1 MYVNTWTLYIG
12 GGCINYLNQQI
23 YFTPQHHTRAGRQK
37 KVILR
42 ATIIRATAKILKFFL
57 LFYVKFH
64 KNQPGTGLHVWP
76 SYVIWHSRENC
87 LQIFVI
93 VMIQLEFLA
102 VLILHYKT
110 YTKTLPPHFLFI
122 LFVSLSSK
130 HTNKIR
136 TLPPSHHISYLFN
149 FRVHSIAPFRH
160 LKSVSEIKEY
170 RGQLKARI
178 CNIFYNRYRFYYV

>member
-42 ATIIRATAKILKFFL
+42 ATIIRATAKILNFFL
-57 LFYVKFH
+57 HFYVKFH

-76 SYVIWHSRENC
+76 SYVMDSRENC

-93 VMIQLEFLA
+93 VMIQLVPSSPNTTQQNVYINPYITFSFHFICEFI
-102 VLILHYKT
+102 V
-110 YTKTLPPHFLFI
+110 
-122 LFVSLSSK
+122 
-130 HTNKIR
+130 
-136 TLPPSHHISYLFN
+136 
-149 FRVHSIAPFRH
+149 
-160 LKSVSEIKEY
+160 
-170 RGQLKARI
+170 
-178 CNIFYNRYRFYYV
+178 